1 MKPRI
6 DSGEQRR
13 QRMNWNKAGNNLEEF
28 KQRVQ
33 EHWKSL
39 SDEQV
44 DAVAGRRELLA
55 QELQRAYGLTPTEA
69 EAEIRDF
76 ESGDPSI
83 TGFGSGRGPTERS
96 REFGSGNAQGGGPR
110 NDKHQL
116 H

>member
-6 DSGEQRR
+6 DSGKQRR
-13 QRMNWNKAGNNLEEF
+13 QNMNWDSVGNNLDEF

-33 EHWKSL
+33 EHWQSL

-44 DAVAGRRELLA
+44 EAVAGRRELLA
-55 QELQRAYGLTPTEA
+55 RELQRAYGLTPTEA

-76 ESGDPSI
+76 ESGDPTVMGI
-83 TGFGSGRGPTERS
+83 GSGRGPTERA
-96 REFGSGNAQGGGPR
+96 REFGSGNEQGGTPR
-110 NDKHQL
+110 NDKHHL